1 MNIFQVG
8 LETLQ
13 EILFQLRMFQVAVHQ
28 VRLPQVRLLQLK
40 VVQVRFPQVR
50 GTIVQVFVLVVGSV
64 GSVGV
69 FLNQVRGL
77 YHTIIF
83 LF

>member
-1 MNIFQVG
+1 MKIFQVG
-8 LETLQ
+8 LETFQ
-13 EILFQLRMFQVAVHQ
+13 EILFQLRRFQVV
-28 VRLPQVRLLQLK
+28 VPQVRLLQLK

-50 GTIVQVFVLVVGSV
+50 EAIVQVFVLVVGSV